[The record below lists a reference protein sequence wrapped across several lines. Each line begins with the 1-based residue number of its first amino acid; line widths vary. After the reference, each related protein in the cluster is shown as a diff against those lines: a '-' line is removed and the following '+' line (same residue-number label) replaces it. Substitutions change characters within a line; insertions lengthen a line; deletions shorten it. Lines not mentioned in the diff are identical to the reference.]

1 MKRVLRLTGI
11 LITGAITALVI
22 LGLVSDQI
30 TYTSTVDVAAPVE
43 EVWATFM
50 DGPRM
55 EEWLPGFTA
64 LEVVEGDA
72 GTVGSLHR
80 LYFDNGSV
88 LDERVTVVVP
98 GERYA
103 YDMEAAL
110 FTGSVDV
117 TFALH
122 NDGTRIV
129 KTTVMRGA
137 TFHWRALLPVF
148 KPFMQNEQMRSL
160 DVLASLV
167 EDDPSVPAR
176 AVDQ

>member
-88 LDERVTVVVP
+88 LD
-98 GERYA
+98 
-103 YDMEAAL
+103 L
-110 FTGSVDV
+110 
-117 TFALH
+117 
-122 NDGTRIV
+122 
-129 KTTVMRGA
+129 
-137 TFHWRALLPVF
+137 
-148 KPFMQNEQMRSL
+148 SL
-160 DVLASLV
+160 IHI
-167 EDDPSVPAR
+167 
-176 AVDQ
+176 